1 MRMMQERFRLAY
13 SVCKYS
19 AVFFSHSRWLC
30 ARLIWVLA
38 AVLVVFPGSIF
49 SPGLAN
55 EIDAVTAYSLSKKG
69 ELVIVDVRR
78 SSEWRKTG
86 MPATSH
92 GISLQNFLKKIRED
106 FTNDIVELVERDVN
120 RPIALICATGGR
132 SAYAMGLLREAG
144 FSRVFNIGEGMLG
157 DGTSLG
163 WIARSLPLRKCDDC

>member
-1 MRMMQERFRLAY
+1 MQERFRLAY

-86 MPATSH
+86 CRQRAT
-92 GISLQNFLKKIRED
+92 
-106 FTNDIVELVERDVN
+106 V
-120 RPIALICATGGR
+120 
-132 SAYAMGLLREAG
+132 
-144 FSRVFNIGEGMLG
+144 
-157 DGTSLG
+157 
-163 WIARSLPLRKCDDC
+163 